1 MFALGHLAIGLFI
14 CLFARDPQ
22 GGAKSPPAKAAV
34 SPETVRTGRV
44 ELLSRKAYGSYER
57 ACFSFSV
64 GLRGD
69 RCRNRVHNNYDLQF
83 GNGPDNFSVRMVT
96 DDESV
101 IRDLGA
107 KTFEQIDALP
117 ELEATESQQV
127 PAIEGHAYLVLI
139 KDRGHRGTALFRV
152 VSLKPGDRC
161 TIEWVAIPDLIVP
174 PNALNMGADL
184 RVRLGTQLATQKI
197 PEKPVPVLAAPR
209 VRLQLRAG
217 AGGGNPNR
225 IDMAGEKSIYVDR
238 ISEVPLSF
246 DKPVTMNDDSIA
258 FFKGGM
264 IPADKR
270 FIITSVT
277 WRGTAKGDTNGHGE
291 LIVSIGGTE
300 LVKERDGKK
309 RIRGE
314 WEGRIEIVP
323 GDEYRVFA
331 EVANSSTVDVEIEG
345 EFAPLESGE

>member
-1 MFALGHLAIGLFI
+1 MYALPRLAAGLLA
-14 CLFARDPQ
+14 CLLAAEPPQ
-22 GGAKSPPAKAAV
+22 AAQPPAAKPVV
-34 SPETVRTGRV
+34 SAETVRTGRV

-57 ACFSFSV
+57 ACFSFAV

-69 RCRNRVHNNYDLQF
+69 KCRNRVHNNYDLLF

-96 DDESV
+96 DDESM

-107 KTFEQIDALP
+107 KTFEQIDSLP

-127 PAIEGHAYLVLI
+127 PAIEGHAYLMLI
-139 KDRGHRGTALFRV
+139 KDRGHRGIALFRV

-184 RVRLGTQLATQKI
+184 RARLGTQLASQKI
-197 PEKPVPVLAAPR
+197 PEKPVPVLAAPH

-225 IDMAGEKSIYVDR
+225 IDMAGEKSNFVDK

-264 IPADKR
+264 IPPDKK
-270 FIITSVT
+270 FIVTCVT
-277 WRGTAKGDTNGHGE
+277 WRGTATGDTNGHGE
-291 LIVSIGGTE
+291 LIVSIGGKE
-300 LVKERDGKK
+300 LVKVRDGKK
-309 RIRGE
+309 RIRGA

-331 EVANSSTVDVEIEG
+331 EVANSSTADVEIEG

>member
-1 MFALGHLAIGLFI
+1 MYALTRLVAGLFA
-14 CLFARDPQ
+14 CLFALEPQ
-22 GGAKSPPAKAAV
+22 GGAQSPAAKTAV
-34 SPETVRTGRV
+34 SAETVRTGRV

-69 RCRNRVHNNYDLQF
+69 KCRNRVHNSYDLQF
-83 GNGPDNFSVRMVT
+83 GNGPDNFSVRMVR

-107 KTFEQIDALP
+107 KTFEQIDSLP

-139 KDRGHRGTALFRV
+139 KDRGHRGAALFRV
-152 VSLKPGDRC
+152 VSLKRGDRC

-174 PNALNMGADL
+174 PNALNMSADL
-184 RVRLGTQLATQKI
+184 RVRLGTQLAGQKI
-197 PEKPVPVLAAPR
+197 PEKPLPVLAAPR

-225 IDMAGEKSIYVDR
+225 IDMAGEKSNYIR
-238 ISEVPLSF
+238 KISPTPLSF

-258 FFKGGM
+258 FFQGGM
-264 IPADKR
+264 IPPDKR
-270 FIITSVT
+270 FIVTCVT
-277 WRGTAKGDTNGHGE
+277 WSGTAKGDTNGHGA
-291 LIVSIGGTE
+291 LIVSIGGKE
-300 LVKERDGKK
+300 LVKVRDGKK
-309 RIRGE
+309 RIRGA

-331 EVANSSTVDVEIEG
+331 EVANSSTADVEIEG
-345 EFAPLESGE
+345 EFAPLENGQ

>member
-1 MFALGHLAIGLFI
+1 MYATPRLAAGLLA
-14 CLFARDPQ
+14 CLLAAEPPQ
-22 GGAKSPPAKAAV
+22 AVQPPAAKPVV
-34 SPETVRTGRV
+34 SAETVRTGRV

-57 ACFSFSV
+57 ACFSFAV

-69 RCRNRVHNNYDLQF
+69 KCRNRVHNNYDILF
-83 GNGPDNFSVRMVT
+83 GNGPDTFRVRTVT
-96 DDESV
+96 DDESL

-107 KTFEQIDALP
+107 RTFEQIDSLP
-117 ELEATESQQV
+117 ELTAADSEPVQ
-127 PAIEGHAYLVLI
+127 AIEGHAYLVLT
-139 KDRGHRGTALFRV
+139 KDRDHRGIALFRV
-152 VSLKPGDRC
+152 TSLKPGDRC

-184 RVRLGTQLATQKI
+184 RAKLGTQLAGQKI

-225 IDMAGEKSIYVDR
+225 IDMAGEKSIYVDHVLP
-238 ISEVPLSF
+238 EPLCF
-246 DKPVTMNDDSIA
+246 DKPVTMDDQSVA
-258 FFKGGM
+258 YFKGGM
-264 IPADKR
+264 IPLDKK

-291 LIVSIGGTE
+291 LIVSICGRE
-300 LVKERDGKK
+300 LVKVRDGKK
-309 RIRGE
+309 LIRGE
-314 WEGRIEIVP
+314 WEGRIEILP

-345 EFAPLESGE
+345 EFAPLESE